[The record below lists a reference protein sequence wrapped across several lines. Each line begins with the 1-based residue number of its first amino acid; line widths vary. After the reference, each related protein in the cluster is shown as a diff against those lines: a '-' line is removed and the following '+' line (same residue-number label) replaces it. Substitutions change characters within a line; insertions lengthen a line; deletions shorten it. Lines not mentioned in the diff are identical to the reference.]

1 MGLPQLAMTTL
12 SSFAGDWAYPVI
24 GKSKANAQVMALA
37 TANRM
42 LIKAQDMWI
51 LSETMKIKNKKSD
64 AQIFGLSNNL
74 RYRGR

>member
-1 MGLPQLAMTTL
+1 LPQLAMTTL

-42 LIKAQDMWI
+42 LINAQDM
-51 LSETMKIKNKKSD
+51 
-64 AQIFGLSNNL
+64 
-74 RYRGR
+74 